1 MNTMKKLLLC
11 LLIVSAFATLKTS
24 AQSYTNAIGARLG
37 FTQGIT
43 FRHFLHEE
51 AAIEGILSTRWN
63 GFLLTGL
70 YEVHKPLDGALNW
83 FYGGG
88 AHIGY
93 WGNNLPA
100 ERYINEPKQSY
111 MVIGVDLIIGLD
123 FTFPDIPINL
133 SLDWKPAF
141 NVIGDRLGDS
151 SLWID
156 GGALS
161 IRYAFD

>member
-1 MNTMKKLLLC
+1 MKKLLLC
-11 LLIVSAFATLKTS
+11 FLVIGTFTTFKTS

-70 YEVHKPLDGALNW
+70 YEVHKQLSGELNW

-93 WGNNLPA
+93 WSNPPA
-100 ERYINEPKQSY
+100 RVRGDHIRDSY
-111 MVIGVDLIIGLD
+111 TVVGVDFILGLD

-133 SLDWKPAF
+133 SLDWKPAI
-141 NVIGDRLGDS
+141 NLINGNIIGDGPF
-151 SLWID
+151 WID